1 MPLKLNAFRLGDI
14 RGIYPDD
21 IDESFVQAYAH
32 ALVGEFGLTGRVAVG
47 RDMRASSESLQVA
60 LNEALRDIGIEV
72 VDIGLCPTE
81 LGYFAS
87 TQNGIN
93 AAIVVTASHNPAS
106 YNGLKTVL
114 RNGRPITGDHGLNAI
129 RQRMVDGYRHP
140 PSGGSIA
147 REDFHEQYLGFLRQH
162 FPRESLGHAR
172 IALNGLNGTAAT
184 MAGRIAGAFELPV
197 TWFRKEPGPMPVD
210 GADPANPELAA
221 EMKSFMSGQDFQLGI
236 AWDGDC
242 DRCVCF
248 DRAGDFIPTYY
259 LIGLM
264 VERFLRDQPGRAI
277 VFDTKLCWNTLDM
290 IAKHGGIPVPSE
302 TGHAFMKQKM
312 HQHNAVYGGELSSHH
327 YFGDFAGCDSGM
339 FAWMSVLSLLNES
352 PETDIRALIQAR
364 REAVQCTPEI
374 SVALDDVDEA
384 FASIRKQFEPDALAF
399 SEFDG
404 LSFEMPDDWRFTLR
418 RSKTES
424 LVRVN
429 FEARR
434 SADALLEHA
443 AGILALLETYRSDDK
458 DWHHGLRLM

>member
-1 MPLKLNAFRLGDI
+1 MSLKLNAFRLGDI

-21 IDESFVQAYAH
+21 IDEAFVEAYAH
-32 ALVGEFGLTGRVAVG
+32 ALVGEFQLQGKIAVG
-47 RDMRASSESLQVA
+47 RDMRDSSLSLQTT
-60 LNEALRDIGIEV
+60 LNETLASIGIDV

-87 TQNGIN
+87 AQRGIS
-93 AAIVVTASHNPAS
+93 AAIVVTASHNPAR

-114 RNGRPITGDHGLNAI
+114 RNGRPITTDHGLNAI
-129 RQRMVDGYRHP
+129 RQRMADGYQHP
-140 PSGGSIA
+140 SSRGSV
-147 REDFHEQYLGFLRQH
+147 RQENFHGRYLEFLRHH
-162 FPRESLGHAR
+162 FPPESLGHAS

-210 GADPANPELAA
+210 GADPANPALAA
-221 EMKSFMSGQDFQLGI
+221 EMKSFMAGKNFQLGV

-248 DRAGDFIPTYY
+248 DSSGDFIPTYY

-264 VERFLRDQPGRAI
+264 VERFLRRRPGGAI
-277 VFDTKLCWNTLDM
+277 VFDTKLCWNTLEM
-290 IAKHGGIPVPSE
+290 IERHGGKPVPAE

-312 HQHNAVYGGELSSHH
+312 HQHDAVYGGELSSHH
-327 YFGDFAGCDSGM
+327 YFGDFYGCDSGM
-339 FAWMSVLSLLNES
+339 FAWLSVLSLLNES
-352 PETDIRALIQAR
+352 TGTDIHALVEER
-364 REAVQCTPEI
+364 REEIQCTPEI
-374 SVALDDVDEA
+374 SVALTDVDDAFSVIRRHYEPEA
-384 FASIRKQFEPDALAF
+384 QAT

-404 LSFEMPDDWRFTLR
+404 LSFEMPGNWRFTLR

-434 SADALLEHA
+434 GADRLLDHASAVMDMLEP
-443 AGILALLETYRSDDK
+443 YRGDDK
-458 DWHHGLRLM
+458 DWRAGLRLL